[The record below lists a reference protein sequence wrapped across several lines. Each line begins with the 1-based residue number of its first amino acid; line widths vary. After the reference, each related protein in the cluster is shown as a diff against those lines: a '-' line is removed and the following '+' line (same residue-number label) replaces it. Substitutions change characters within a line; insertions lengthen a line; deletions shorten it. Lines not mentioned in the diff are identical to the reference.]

1 MESKNPKDENNNN
14 EKEKQQKEKEAQNE
28 SNKEKLE
35 EENIFLDFLKNSF
48 FKEQEKNEDK
58 SNKDKDKEK
67 KNESKPTKPVEKT
80 TEKESGFL
88 SASIEKLRIGDDMDI
103 MSELISLS
111 EQLSLSSDLIGDN
124 PNMPKLLEEIC
135 KNLEKLYLPE
145 IIVYSLQC
153 INYILDIN
161 PGLTSV
167 LKRVGA
173 IPKIVLLISA
183 MEDTICLDSIV
194 SVFEKISFENSFLLL
209 ENNVFASLLNVIDFL
224 ATPQRKSIMK
234 ICQNISVNSL
244 SIKQFDQYIKPALE
258 PLCSLTKFSEENSY
272 INEKA
277 IFIFYNIIF
286 MLNQGFYFNNNP
298 ELENEISK
306 FNYMNNFCEIL
317 KKYFIEN
324 NKKITADIV
333 KKILKIIN
341 IFFKVSKKETDKLLS
356 LNILEIIVELIHHE
370 FNDVISN
377 DNNKISISNNSNS
390 MNDINPAKSNSSFL
404 TELFSLLIS
413 LFPDFKEIENQNKN
427 DNKKIKDEKI
437 LRKEN
442 EKYYEYLCKNIV
454 KPLVNNIMNKS
465 ACSTLSNLVKLILV
479 FAKTASK
486 ENIESC
492 INSKQMAQII
502 SKLLDTKYEPYVN
515 DLVTLIEIFMS
526 KTPEHFIKNFIREGI
541 VEGIKNYDFR
551 PKKSSDVPKK
561 KIKKKEKKEK
571 EKKDKEEDSFS
582 DILDNENNDGNEN
595 SEGYNDEN
603 DNYNEDQNE
612 SGNEDE
618 EFAFNFLDK
627 KEDKDKNK
635 EELKKDN
642 DKEKDKDK
650 ETNEK
655 EKEKLDKTKEEK
667 DKEKNE
673 NDKEKDDKKAKDKEN
688 ETKELN
694 LDDIDSKKILEQQK
708 LLNDILEKTKKL
720 KNQQFELINQ
730 SKKILLEERMKDL
743 VNKYLTEEKIKSY
756 LEKMKFT
763 ELINL
768 KDTLIKLDKELR
780 EACDKNDE
788 KEMKKTLENILQ
800 ILSDPKNEITLFE
813 LEHSGIILGLCNF
826 FEPIFKSQ
834 YDKLNIENDNELQK
848 NININ
853 DLLPSPLSINKNIY
867 DKTKLFFE
875 CLTENRNK
883 LMNYIRLL
891 EYSITS
897 MNCFTMIV
905 DDSQSNYNLN
915 VYYNQTMRNVKKF
928 DLRVIYDDS
937 PYNDKIENNKTI
949 DDKVFKEKL
958 SEYNTA
964 LITMKEVKFLLS
976 ANSCFDD
983 MSSILLSNTNVTF
996 VANENYD
1003 VTLEY
1008 FLKLKMNGKTEKF
1021 EIDENWGVRDLKKAL
1036 LKKYGRA
1043 QGPLYFGSPIYF
1055 GLNFKKKDKNEKK
1068 EEKKDDLK
1076 KPIKGFLDYL
1086 APFDNE
1092 IKSYEELL
1100 EFDKISF
1107 IREYH
1112 TNIIYSKSLY
1122 EIKRLMPS
1130 LFLLSIVYLGIKQYR
1145 KLFSLNEEW
1154 FKNEQEWDDLFINSK
1169 VTLLISKA
1177 SSDGSSV
1184 SKSNIPSWC
1193 KNLSIDCGFLTKF
1206 NARSL
1211 LFKVSF
1217 DPRRSLVN
1225 LQNYF
1230 KSIDPNYPNEYTIT
1244 LEKSMRLKIIVDRN
1258 KILDHGFTL
1267 LDDAVTSKF
1276 FGFLEFE
1283 YIGEIG
1289 NGLGPTLEFFNLIFE
1304 KLREDKRLWYKTTDG
1319 SLYPNIGLNENDE
1332 CIKLFKLL
1340 GYIIGR
1346 AIYDDRLI
1354 DIPLSRVFWSL
1365 LLERPIL
1372 FKDMKIIDKNLYKA
1386 VEDFRNLI
1394 KIKKDL
1400 IKNNPNIT
1408 DEEIE
1413 NKVLYNNKKLKD
1425 LDLYFTFP
1433 GNSEIELKEG
1443 GSDILL
1449 TMKNVEE
1456 YVNLIYDFIFY
1467 KGIDRVV
1474 TAFRDGFDLIY
1485 NIYNLK
1491 CFTSLELEDYVCGS
1505 LEIKWDEDTL
1515 YENIKTDRGYT
1526 KNSRIFNDLIKFM
1539 CKLDKIGQREFL
1551 IFATGTSRLP
1561 IGGFKSLSPK
1571 LTIVKKVFDKSELPD
1586 DYLPTVMTCQNNIK
1600 LPEYSSYEIFE
1611 SKMLIAMKEG
1621 TKEFSLS

>member
-1 MESKNPKDENNNN
+1 MESKSKKDEKNTND
-14 EKEKQQKEKEAQNE
+14 KEKGQKEKEVQNE
-28 SNKEKLE
+28 STQEKLE

-48 FKEQEKNEDK
+48 FKETE
-58 SNKDKDKEK
+58 NKDDFKNKDKEK
-67 KNESKPTKPVEKT
+67 NNDTKTTKTIVKT

-88 SASIEKLRIGDDMDI
+88 SSSIEKLRKGDDMDI
-103 MSELISLS
+103 MSELILLS

-135 KNLEKLYLPE
+135 KNIEKLYLPE

-183 MEDTICLDSIV
+183 MEDTICLESII

-209 ENNVFASLLNVIDFL
+209 ENDVFASLLNVIDFL

-234 ICQNISVNSL
+234 ICQNISVNSIT
-244 SIKQFDQYIKPALE
+244 IKQFEKFIKPALE

-272 INEKA
+272 VNEKA
-277 IFIFYNIIF
+277 IFIFHNIVF

-306 FNYMNNFCEIL
+306 YCYMDNFCEIL
-317 KKYFIEN
+317 RKYFIEN

-341 IFFKVSKKETDKLLS
+341 ILFKVSKKETDKLLS

-377 DNNKISISNNSNS
+377 DNNKISISNNSNNI
-390 MNDINPAKSNSSFL
+390 NDINTAKSNSSFL

-413 LFPDFKEIENQNKN
+413 LFPDFKDIDNQNKN
-427 DNKKIKDEKI
+427 DKTKKDEKI

-442 EKYYEYLCKNIV
+442 AKYYEYLSKNII
-454 KPLVNNIMNKS
+454 KPLINNIMNKS
-465 ACSTLSNLVKLILV
+465 ACSTLNNLVKLILI
-479 FAKTASK
+479 FGKTATK
-486 ENIESC
+486 ENIEAC

-515 DLVTLIEIFMS
+515 DLVTLLEIFMS

-541 VEGIKNYDFR
+541 VESIKSYDFK
-551 PKKSSDVPKK
+551 PKKTADNPKK
-561 KIKKKEKKEK
+561 KKKKKEKKEK

-582 DILDNENNDGNEN
+582 DILDNENNDNN
-595 SEGYNDEN
+595 DYSDGYNDDNENYNDYN
-603 DNYNEDQNE
+603 DNEEQNE
-612 SGNEDE
+612 SGNDDE
-618 EFAFNFLDK
+618 EFPLDFIAK
-627 KEDKDKNK
+627 KGDKDKNK
-635 EELKKDN
+635 NKDELKIEDQKDKNEKEKDKNEKEKDKNEKDKNEKDN
-642 DKEKDKDK
+642 KEKDKD
-650 ETNEK
+650 
-655 EKEKLDKTKEEK
+655 
-667 DKEKNE
+667 
-673 NDKEKDDKKAKDKEN
+673 
-688 ETKELN
+688 TKELN
-694 LDDIDSKKILEQQK
+694 VEGFDSKKLLEHQK
-708 LLNDILEKTKKL
+708 ILNDILEKTKKL
-720 KNQQFELINQ
+720 KNQQFALINQ
-730 SKKILLEERMKDL
+730 GKKILLEERMKELID
-743 VNKYLTEEKIKSY
+743 KYLSEEKIKSY
-756 LEKMKFT
+756 LEKIKFT

-768 KDTLIKLDKELR
+768 KDTLIKLDNELKEAV
-780 EACDKNDE
+780 EKNNE
-788 KEMKKTLENILQ
+788 KEIKNILDKILQ
-800 ILSDPKNEITLFE
+800 ILSEPKNEITLFE
-813 LEHSGIILGLCNF
+813 LEHSGIIIGLCNY

-853 DLLPSPLSINKNIY
+853 ELLPNPLSINEKIY

-875 CLTENRNK
+875 RLTESKNK

-928 DLRVIYDDS
+928 DLRVIYCDS
-937 PYNDKIENNKTI
+937 SYNEKIENNTTI

-958 SEYNTA
+958 DEYNTA
-964 LITMKEVKFLLS
+964 LIAMKEVKFLLN

-1008 FLKLKMNGKTEKF
+1008 FLKLKINGKTEKF

-1036 LKKYGRA
+1036 LKKYGRS
-1043 QGPLYFGSPIYF
+1043 QGPTYFDSPIYF
-1055 GLNFKKKDKNEKK
+1055 GLNFKKKEKDEKK
-1068 EEKKDDLK
+1068 EEKKEDEK

-1086 APFDNE
+1086 APFGDE
-1092 IKSYEELL
+1092 IKTYEELL
-1100 EFDKISF
+1100 DFDKISF

-1130 LFLLSIVYLGIKQYR
+1130 LFLLSIVYLGIKKYR
-1145 KLFSLNEEW
+1145 HLFDLNEEW
-1154 FKNEQEWDDLFINSK
+1154 FKNTQEWDDLFINSK

-1177 SSDGSSV
+1177 SSDGNSV
-1184 SKSNIPSWC
+1184 SKSSIPSWC
-1193 KNLSIDCGFLTKF
+1193 KNLSIDCGFLAKF

-1319 SLYPNIGLNENDE
+1319 SLYPNLGLNENDE

-1354 DIPLSRVFWSL
+1354 DIPLSRVFWSI
-1365 LLERPIL
+1365 LLERPII
-1372 FKDMKIIDKNLYKA
+1372 FKDLKIIDKNLYNA

-1394 KIKKDL
+1394 KRKKEL
-1400 IKNNPNIT
+1400 IKNNPKIT

-1413 NKVLYNNKKLKD
+1413 KTVLYNNKKLSE

-1433 GNSEIELKEG
+1433 GYDEIELKQG
-1443 GSDILL
+1443 GSEILL

-1474 TAFRDGFDLIY
+1474 TAFRDGFALIY
-1485 NIYNLK
+1485 GLYNLK
-1491 CFTSLELEDYVCGS
+1491 CFTSLELEEYICGS
-1505 LEIKWDEDTL
+1505 LEIKWDEDNL
-1515 YENIKTDRGYT
+1515 YENLKPGRGYT

-1539 CKLDKIGQREFL
+1539 CKLDKKGQRDFL

-1571 LTIVKKVFDKSELPD
+1571 LTIVKKVTDKSELPD
-1586 DYLPTVMTCQNNIK
+1586 DYLPTVMTCQNNMK
-1600 LPEYSSYEIFE
+1600 LPEYSSYEILE
-1611 SKMLIAMKEG
+1611 NKMLFAMKEG
-1621 TKEFSLS
+1621 SKEFSLS